1 VISGKTLKKRTI
13 LALTALLMLL
23 APYFVFACSAVFA
36 QTQPPPSGPLLGQ
49 DNSGTDLSTGA
60 QSTQPTTPNA
70 PYQEPQTSLIQQ
82 MAEQDT
88 TGVVTNVTNLLIGS
102 NMGQPNE
109 VYDGIKNF
117 WNNDVISNL
126 FSNIGQLIG
135 RWIDELINGWVADAV
150 QFLTAFL
157 RTFVLN
163 PNIAVNGLQNTPG
176 GGNSNDDIS
185 PYIRAAAD
193 VMYGIAVDLL
203 LLLFILC
210 IWKFWVE
217 ASWRGGAG
225 MMGAVG
231 RLIATSGLMLAW
243 PTIYAF
249 EIQITNEMIKAIY
262 FNSADQVVMLDA
274 AMAAVIKGGLLATTG
289 LVANAF
295 APVIGAVAGGALGG
309 GAGGLVM
316 GTVGDIV
323 GFAGLIIYLILG
335 GILIAE
341 LVYIIVLKAIQTAL
355 LTAQYMFAPIFLVFF
370 ATPDTENVATG
381 FVRSFVE
388 VSLWT
393 FVWVGLLKIMVII
406 IFSQFNPWGKIVMA
420 VGVLQL
426 MIQVP
431 SFLARAQISPMSDFI
446 SAGLLTKGLM
456 NGFSALG
463 YAAKTRTGQG
473 FDYLMNQRYGARGT
487 RQSNQVGMDMS
498 NGVMNPTLLGSIQ
511 KTKDG
516 KVQGGQGDKPPM
528 GLDGKPIQPKKAET
542 EDEKNKREA
551 AEKAKGIQPANGT
564 KTDVPGPKKKGEP
577 TDPTAG
583 GLGKS
588 AREGTPLTT
597 PKQGEQ
603 ADPTAGGLGKSA
615 GDGVKRAASLVGGA
629 ALAGGAAAAFGAAQ
643 KGGADEKQGEAE
655 KQKRAREMAEAEAR
669 AAMSNADKLK
679 TADDKAEDRAAKA
692 EKAEKIVEGK
702 LKTAESEK
710 KKDEKK
716 DATPLPPFAPGAKV
730 PGDPTAG
737 GLGKGA
743 GTTDKPAES
752 KLEVGKGDQKK
763 GIVGGGTGTTGKDSS
778 VELPGATPP
787 DKKDKEKDG
796 QSVAQQPQGHGL
808 NTGDEDKEDK
818 TGQNKG
824 RLNIKINPPAGASF
838 KKDQDGTPK
847 VDNIPKPPVAGNA
860 GDKPKLPENAVPTGG
875 DNKGR
880 PIAGG
885 TENLGNIGGK
895 GTVQLGLP
903 GSKDSEATV
912 DSRTDFDA
920 KGNPVVVRI
929 GGDKGIGQQRPGDAK
944 VLPQGAQAVVP
955 PGAQRPTV
963 GDTHSTAN
971 APQTGQTAA
980 GGQHTLHTTGNG
992 PEVTQTLNQQDQQG
1006 PARLTLL
1013 PGGAPR
1019 PAVASVTAAR
1029 SNVTPIGIGTVAAM
1043 GAGALAGAAVA
1054 QGRSV
1059 DPTTSRVPQQLQ
1071 SALTDAPVAGGDP
1084 PVSPGDPY
1092 SMYDQAGYRWV
1103 PGRGLA
1109 IDIRTAQGPTMGKM
1123 PHGRSSQLVGG
1134 GKGTAHVRFAEGTT
1148 AEQKAL
1154 MVMAGGYANV
1164 FTGDVEAFDAARQSA
1179 IDAGEDGPKGMV
1191 ENMAAGFMAYSGK
1204 SFKQTTAA
1212 KQRFQN
1218 NMYKHAAQGSQAY
1231 VQGQEGNAYTEYLEK
1246 RWGPMTSEQQA
1257 WGVHIFTDPSSP
1269 ESGWSPKVVPATET
1283 LLGAGIPITAS
1294 YRAAAANPAVLK
1306 QPAWGRGPAIR
1317 GVAAYTDAI
1326 ADRMCGPDTH
1336 PFVRDALVGRLSPNV
1351 GAAEVGA
1358 CLAIMQ
1364 ESPTSESG
1372 EATIKSNPA
1381 LVQSVAQLV
1390 AGGHARDAVSAY
1402 RSVKGVSAQLANRS
1416 TVVQQDVIP
1425 GAGGSGGSGSI
1436 SMPTSAQGF
1445 IPGAGAG
1452 VEVEQ
1457 VMRSSGAQGGQAF
1470 VPPATGATAPQ
1481 MARRV
1486 DVRFDPRTGSMPTLR
1501 QSVET
1506 NVSGQVIGED
1516 VHMHGSMHPITQ
1528 NIDVD
1533 ARTRMHGTAPA
1544 ARIPTNLPI
1553 GPQQIRQDIR
1563 VNIVQGD
1570 TNAGGTQRIST
1581 DVPVGAVVGQE
1592 QVTMSGSGSGSSGVA
1607 NQTTQVD
1614 ARSRGGSI
1622 PTGGGSGNA
1631 AASMAQTAAQR
1642 SAHNVHVAQQFIID
1656 MHAAGFRDDQIQ
1668 DPRIVQTALD
1678 VYNGEGGV
1686 SMLPTAA
1693 VVAGKLGPSDFTVQ
1707 SVQVVEA
1714 MVDAGW
1720 NPNQISR
1727 PDIITADSILKNGGG
1742 YPTPRYV
1749 REVRQDQRYTPRPG
1763 AAPQVPSDIAAR
1775 AARGEIDK
1783 IMRDLPF

>member
-13 LALTALLMLL
+13 LALTALIMLL
-23 APYFVFACSAVFA
+23 APYFVFASVALA
-36 QTQPPPSGPLLGQ
+36 QTQPPPSGPVLGQ
-49 DNSGTDLSTGA
+49 DDSGTDLSTGA
-60 QSTQPTTPNA
+60 QATQPTTPNA

-231 RLIATSGLMLAW
+231 RLIATAGLMLAW

-262 FNSADQVVMLDA
+262 FNSADQVVMLDS

-370 ATPDTENVATG
+370 ATPDTESVATG

-446 SAGLLTKGLM
+446 SAGLLTKGFM
-456 NGFSALG
+456 NGFSALSS
-463 YAAKTRTGQG
+463 AATNRVGQG
-473 FDYLMNQRYGARGT
+473 FDYLMNQRYGARGM

-498 NGVMNPTLLGSIQ
+498 KGVMNPTLLGSIQ

-516 KVQGGQGDKPPM
+516 KVQGGQGDKPPT
-528 GLDGKPIQPKKAET
+528 GLDGKEIQPKKAET
-542 EDEKNKREA
+542 PEEKKKREA
-551 AEKAKGIQPANGT
+551 DEKAKGINPANGN
-564 KTDVPGPKKKGEP
+564 KTEVPGPKKKVEP

-583 GLGKS
+583 GLGKG
-588 AREGTPLTT
+588 ARDGAPLTT
-597 PKQGEQ
+597 PTQKKDEPT
-603 ADPTAGGLGKSA
+603 DPTAGNLGKSA
-615 GDGVKRAASLVGGA
+615 GDGVKRAAGLVGGA
-629 ALAGGAAAAFGAAQ
+629 ALAGGAAAAFGAAA
-643 KGGADEKQGEAE
+643 KGGGDERQAEAE
-655 KQKRAREMAEAEAR
+655 KQKHAREMAEAEMR
-669 AAMSNADKLK
+669 AAQNADKLK

-692 EKAEKIVEGK
+692 EKGEKILASK
-702 LKTAESEK
+702 LKTAEGEK
-710 KKDEKK
+710 KNDDKK
-716 DATPLPPFAPGAKV
+716 DAPPLPPFAPGSKV

-763 GIVGGGTGTTGKDSS
+763 GIIGGGGGTTGKDSS
-778 VELPGATPP
+778 VELPGQTPP
-787 DKKDKEKDG
+787 DKKDKEKEG
-796 QSVAQQPQGHGL
+796 QPVAQAPQGPGL
-808 NTGDEDKEDK
+808 NTGEEDKEDK
-818 TGQNKG
+818 AGQNKG

-847 VDNIPKPPVAGNA
+847 VDNIPKPPVAGNVG
-860 GDKPKLPENAVPTGG
+860 GDKGKLPEGAVPVGG
-875 DNKGR
+875 DKGR
-880 PIAGG
+880 SIAGG
-885 TENLGNIGGK
+885 TENLGNLGARN
-895 GTVQLGLP
+895 TVSLGLP
-903 GSKDSEATV
+903 GSKDQEATAET
-912 DSRTDFDA
+912 RTDFDA
-920 KGNPVVVRI
+920 KGNPVVMRI
-929 GGDKGIGQQRPGDAK
+929 SDKPVAGGQRPADPK
-944 VLPQGAQAVVP
+944 VPVP
-955 PGAQRPTV
+955 PGAQPV
-963 GDTHSTAN
+963 GPGSVQHTGKNDTHTTV
-971 APQTGQTAA
+971 PLGQTGQTVQ
-980 GGQHTLHTTGNG
+980 GQHTLHVTGNG
-992 PEVTQTLNQQDQQG
+992 PDVAQSVTQQDSTQPGQSRLSLQSG
-1006 PARLTLL
+1006 SRPINVAPPAHANV
-1013 PGGAPR
+1013 APL
-1019 PAVASVTAAR
+1019 SL
-1029 SNVTPIGIGTVAAM
+1029 GTVAAI

-1071 SALTDAPVAGGDP
+1071 SALTDAPVPGGDP
-1084 PVSPGDPY
+1084 PAAPGDPY

-1148 AEQKAL
+1148 PEQKAL

-1164 FTGDVEAFDAARQSA
+1164 FTNDVEAFDAARQSA
-1179 IDAGEDGPKGMV
+1179 IDAGEDGPKGLV
-1191 ENMAAGFMAYSGK
+1191 ENMAAGWMAYSGK

-1218 NMYKHAAQGSQAY
+1218 NMYKHAALGSQAY

-1364 ESPTSESG
+1364 ESPTAEAG

-1425 GAGGSGGSGSI
+1425 GSGGSGGAGSI
-1436 SMPTSAQGF
+1436 SMPTSAPGF
-1445 IPGAGAG
+1445 IPGAAGG
-1452 VEVEQ
+1452 VEIEQ
-1457 VMRSSGAQGGQAF
+1457 VLRGGGAQGAQGF
-1470 VPPATGATAPQ
+1470 VPPATGAMTQ
-1481 MARRV
+1481 QSARRV
-1486 DVRFDPRTGSMPTLR
+1486 DVRFDPRTGSMPTVR

-1516 VHMHGSMHPITQ
+1516 VHMHGSLHPITQ

-1533 ARTRMHGTAPA
+1533 ARTRMHGSTPAP
-1544 ARIPTNLPI
+1544 RIPTNLPI

-1570 TNAGGTQRIST
+1570 TSVGGTQRIST
-1581 DVPVGAVVGQE
+1581 DVPVGTVVGQE
-1592 QVTMSGSGSGSSGVA
+1592 QVTMSGAGSGGSGVA
-1607 NQTTQVD
+1607 NQTTHVD
-1614 ARSRGGSI
+1614 ARTRSSGSI
-1622 PTGGGSGNA
+1622 PTGSSSSGA
-1631 AASMAQTAAQR
+1631 AASVAQTEAQR
-1642 SAHNVHVAQQFIID
+1642 RAHNVHVAQQFIID

-1693 VVAGKLGPSDFTVQ
+1693 VVASKLGPSDFTVQ

-1763 AAPQVPSDIAAR
+1763 PAPQVPSDIAAR